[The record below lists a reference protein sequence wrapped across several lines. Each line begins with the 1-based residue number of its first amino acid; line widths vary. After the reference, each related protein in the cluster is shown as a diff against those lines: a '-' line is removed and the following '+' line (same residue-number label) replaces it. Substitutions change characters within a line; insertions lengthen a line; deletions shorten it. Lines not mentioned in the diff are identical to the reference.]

1 MSTGEELLPSTY
13 ISITQ
18 IGLLLQPTWL
28 LKSKVWLYGMG
39 CGRAKG
45 PQCGGPTL
53 AHFPGH
59 QLLGP
64 SYFATTGEALEKL

>member
-1 MSTGEELLPSTY
+1 M
-13 ISITQ
+13 
-18 IGLLLQPTWL
+18 
-28 LKSKVWLYGMG
+28 SKVWLYGMG

-53 AHFPGH
+53 AHFLGN

-64 SYFATTGEALEKL
+64 SYFATTGEARGEVMKFLSGALWLF